1 MTETRVHC
9 AFPLA
14 AAAVPLQRAVEAIDT
29 AARALAGGVEA
40 PADVDAGEEGARML
54 ALKTRLQLSA
64 TTHSLA
70 AESRKSVLALLDP
83 VP

>member
-1 MTETRVHC
+1 MTEIRAHC
-9 AFPLA
+9 AYPLA
-14 AAAVPLQRAVEAIDT
+14 AATQPLQDAAVAIDT
-29 AARALAGGVEA
+29 AARALAGNAEG

-83 VP
+83 AP

>member
-1 MTETRVHC
+1 MTETRAHC
-9 AFPLA
+9 AFSPA
-14 AAAVPLQRAVEAIDT
+14 AARPLQRAAEAIDT
-29 AARALAGGVEA
+29 AARALAGGVET
-40 PADVDAGEEGARML
+40 PADIEAGEESVRML

-83 VP
+83 AP